1 MASGCLRVCTPDAI
15 DRPWG
20 DRMAHVSLR
29 MPTGEQGDIVKSWLF
44 LLAVFIALL
53 AVASWLR

>member
-1 MASGCLRVCTPDAI
+1 
-15 DRPWG
+15 
-20 DRMAHVSLR
+20 MAHVSLR